1 MNKILRRIRLMLIK
15 PVTGKYST
23 KTYRKMVL
31 VLSLVIGLASGLAAV
46 MLKNLVHYTHYLITN
61 GFDFGMANN
70 IYLVFPVIG
79 LSLTVLFAMYIIKD
93 DLGHGVSK
101 ILYAISKKNGHL
113 KPHNMYSSMVASTF
127 TVAFGGSVGLE
138 APIVLTGSSIGS
150 NLARFFRLNHKMTI
164 ILIGAGASGA
174 IAGIFKAPIA
184 AVVFSLEVLM
194 LDLTMASLIPLL
206 ISAATAAS
214 VAYFFMGSGV
224 LFSFHITAD
233 FDIKNIPWFIVLGI
247 ATGLYSLYFTKMSM
261 YIEGKMKKIKNVWVR
276 VFTGGVLLGVMIFI
290 FPSLYGE
297 GYEFLRELISG
308 KTDMVINENIL
319 NNTNMGVILM
329 LLTVIVFVKVI
340 AMAVTNGS
348 GGVGGVFAPS
358 LFVGGIFGGV
368 FGYVIDLLPF
378 VDIVPKE
385 TALVGMSG
393 VMAGVMHAPLT
404 GIFLIAEFTGG
415 YSLFTPLIIT
425 ATVSYLTIM
434 YFEPYSIYSKRLAER
449 GELLTHHKDKAVL
462 MMMNVRSLIETNFNT
477 VPKDGKLRDL
487 VKAVKNS
494 ERNIFPVVD
503 DENNFY
509 GLVFINNVRHIIF
522 DRDLY
527 DKVTIEEIMTVPEYT
542 VSPDESME
550 SVAEKFTK
558 SGNFNIPVVDNG
570 KYVGFVSRAKVFST
584 YRKLLEEISDE

>member
-1 MNKILRRIRLMLIK
+1 MKDIFRRLKIYFLRPSR
-15 PVTGKYST
+15 GYSD
-23 KTYRKMVL
+23 KAYRKLVL
-31 VLSLVIGLASGLAAV
+31 VLSLVIGLVSGLAAV
-46 MLKNLVHYTHYLITN
+46 LLKNIVHYTHYLITD
-61 GFDFGMANN
+61 GFDFAMANN
-70 IYLVFPVIG
+70 FYFIFPTIG
-79 LSLTVLFAMYIIKD
+79 LTLTVMFAMYIIRD
-93 DLGHGVSK
+93 EIGHGVSK
-101 ILYAISKKNGHL
+101 ILYAISKKNGRI
-113 KPHNMYSSMVASTF
+113 KAHNMYSSMIGSTF

-150 NLARFFRLNHKMTI
+150 NIARLFHLNHKMTI

-174 IAGIFKAPIA
+174 ISGIFKAPIA

-194 LDLTMASLIPLL
+194 LDLTMTSLIPLL

-214 VAYFFMGSGV
+214 VAYFLMGSGV
-224 LFSFHITAD
+224 LFSF
-233 FDIKNIPWFIVLGI
+233 NINEYFKIENLPWYILLGFF
-247 ATGLYSLYFTKMSM
+247 TGLVSLYFTKTSM
-261 YIEGKMKKIKNVWVR
+261 FIESKMKKIKNVWIR
-276 VFTGGVLLGVMIFI
+276 VLTGGISLGILIYI

-308 KTDMVINENIL
+308 KTNMVINENLISNPDMSL
-319 NNTNMGVILM
+319 VLV
-329 LLTVIVFVKVI
+329 LLTIIVFIKVI
-340 AMAVTNGS
+340 AMAITNGA
-348 GGVGGVFAPS
+348 GGVGGIFAPS

-378 VDIVPKE
+378 VNITPKE

-434 YFEPYSIYSKRLAER
+434 YFEPHSIYTKRLAER

-462 MMMNVRSLIETNFNT
+462 MMMNVQNLIESDFTT
-477 VPKDGKLRDL
+477 VPKDGTLGDL

-494 ERNIFPVVD
+494 QRNIFPVVD
-503 DENNFY
+503 DKNNFY
-509 GLVFINNVRHIIF
+509 GVVFINNIRHIIF
-522 DRDLY
+522 DRELY
-527 DKVTIEEIMTVPEYT
+527 DKVKIEELMFMPEAI
-542 VSPDESME
+542 VSPDENME
-550 SVAEKFTK
+550 SVAQKFQKT
-558 SGNFNIPVVDNG
+558 GNYNLPVVQNG
-570 KYVGFVSRAKVFST
+570 KYLGFVSRARVFST

>member
-1 MNKILRRIRLMLIK
+1 MTDIFRRIKIYFLR
-15 PVTGKYST
+15 PSRGYSD
-23 KTYRKMVL
+23 KAYRKL
-31 VLSLVIGLASGLAAV
+31 VLILSLIIGLISGLAAV
-46 MLKNLVHYTHYLITN
+46 MLKNIVHYTHYLITD
-61 GFDFGMANN
+61 GFDFAMANN
-70 IYLVFPVIG
+70 VYLIFPTVG
-79 LSLTVLFAMYIIKD
+79 LTLTVLFAMYVIRDEI
-93 DLGHGVSK
+93 GHGVSK
-101 ILYAISKKNGHL
+101 ILYAISKKNGRI
-113 KPHNMYSSMVASTF
+113 KAHNMYSSMIGSTF

-150 NLARFFRLNHKMTI
+150 NIARLFHLNHKMTI

-194 LDLTMASLIPLL
+194 LDLTMTSLIPLL

-214 VAYFFMGSGV
+214 VAYFLMGSGV
-224 LFSFHITAD
+224 LFSF
-233 FDIKNIPWFIVLGI
+233 NINGNFEIANLPWYILLGFF
-247 ATGLYSLYFTKMSM
+247 TGLVSLYFTKTSM
-261 YIEGKMKKIKNVWVR
+261 YIESKMKQIKNVWIR
-276 VFTGGVLLGVMIFI
+276 VVTGGISLGVLIYI

-308 KTDMVINENIL
+308 KTNMVINENLISDPNMTLIL
-319 NNTNMGVILM
+319 IF
-329 LLTVIVFVKVI
+329 LTMIVFTKVI
-340 AMAVTNGS
+340 AMAITNGA
-348 GGVGGVFAPS
+348 GGVGGIFAPS

-434 YFEPYSIYSKRLAER
+434 YFEPHSIYTKRLAER

-462 MMMNVRSLIETNFNT
+462 MMMNVRNLIETNFT
-477 VPKDGKLRDL
+477 PIPKDGTLGDL
-487 VKAVKNS
+487 VKAVKKS
-494 ERNIFPVVD
+494 QRNIFPVVD
-503 DENNFY
+503 EENNFY
-509 GLVFINNVRHIIF
+509 GVVFINNIRHIIF
-522 DRDLY
+522 DRELY
-527 DKVTIEEIMTVPEYT
+527 DKVKIEELMFMPEAI
-542 VSPDESME
+542 VSPDENME
-550 SVAEKFTK
+550 SVAQKFQKT
-558 SGNFNIPVVDNG
+558 GNYNLPVVENG
-570 KYVGFVSRAKVFST
+570 KYLGFVSRARVFST

>member
-1 MNKILRRIRLMLIK
+1 MKDIFRRLKIYFLRPSR
-15 PVTGKYST
+15 GYSD
-23 KTYRKMVL
+23 KTYRKLVL
-31 VLSLVIGLASGLAAV
+31 VLSLVIGLVSGLAAV
-46 MLKNLVHYTHYLITN
+46 LLKNIVHYTHYLITD
-61 GFDFGMANN
+61 GFDFAMANN
-70 IYLVFPVIG
+70 FYFIFPTIG
-79 LSLTVLFAMYIIKD
+79 LTLTVMFAMYIIRD
-93 DLGHGVSK
+93 EIGHGVSK
-101 ILYAISKKNGHL
+101 ILYAISKKNGRI
-113 KPHNMYSSMVASTF
+113 KAHNMYSSMIGSTF

-150 NLARFFRLNHKMTI
+150 NIARLFHLNHKMTI

-174 IAGIFKAPIA
+174 ISGIFKAPIA

-194 LDLTMASLIPLL
+194 LDLTMTSLIPLL

-214 VAYFFMGSGV
+214 VAYFLMGSGV
-224 LFSFHITAD
+224 LFSF
-233 FDIKNIPWFIVLGI
+233 NINEYFKIENLPWYILLGFF
-247 ATGLYSLYFTKMSM
+247 TGLVSLYFTKTSM
-261 YIEGKMKKIKNVWVR
+261 FIESKMKKIKNVWIR
-276 VFTGGVLLGVMIFI
+276 VLTGGISLGILIYI

-308 KTDMVINENIL
+308 KTNMVINENLISNPDMSL
-319 NNTNMGVILM
+319 VLV
-329 LLTVIVFVKVI
+329 LLTIIVFIKVI
-340 AMAVTNGS
+340 AMAITNGA
-348 GGVGGVFAPS
+348 GGVGGIFAPS

-378 VDIVPKE
+378 VNITPKE

-434 YFEPYSIYSKRLAER
+434 YFEPHSIYTKRLAER

-462 MMMNVRSLIETNFNT
+462 MMMNVQNLIESDFTT
-477 VPKDGKLRDL
+477 VPKDGTLGDL

-494 ERNIFPVVD
+494 QRNIFPVVD
-503 DENNFY
+503 DKNNFY
-509 GLVFINNVRHIIF
+509 GVVFINNIRHIIF
-522 DRDLY
+522 DRELY
-527 DKVTIEEIMTVPEYT
+527 DKVKIEELMFMPEAI
-542 VSPDESME
+542 VSPDENME
-550 SVAEKFTK
+550 SVAQKFQKT
-558 SGNFNIPVVDNG
+558 GNYNLPVVQNG
-570 KYVGFVSRAKVFST
+570 KYLGFVSRARVFST